1 MIIPI
6 ISCIICYN
14 ISNSF
19 IQLIGGQIME
29 LLQANHTASTNIWEP
44 FLTWELWKNNLLALS
59 EQSLII
65 FLIIVLTWVALK
77 VRKVIINR
85 VFDINISRMQEKQKD
100 TLESLLLS
108 LTKYIIFIVS
118 ILMILD
124 NLGLDIAPIIAGAGV
139 LGLAVGFG
147 AQTLVKDLITG
158 FFIIFED
165 QFSVGDYVCINNG
178 EINGTVVD
186 VGLRATK
193 IRTWGQHSV
202 VIQNS
207 EIRTS
212 QNYNRERMRAI
223 INVTVPYEVDP
234 AEIEQAINEVSAE
247 MVQNQKHLFLLDDK
261 EAVME
266 PPQLYGITDV
276 ENNALGAKYTV
287 ISMVK
292 DVHYWTAAKEIR
304 KGLLNQLNK
313 KGIQISYPRR
323 IERHEDSFEG
333 FSDI

>member
-1 MIIPI
+1 MKFLE
-6 ISCIICYN
+6 N
-14 ISNSF
+14 INPEN
-19 IQLIGGQIME
+19 I
-29 LLQANHTASTNIWEP
+29 NIWEQFQTWEFWREQLL
-44 FLTWELWKNNLLALS
+44 FLTEK
-59 EQSLII
+59 SLILL
-65 FLIIVLTWVALK
+65 LIIGLTWVALK
-77 VRKVIINR
+77 ARTLIIRR
-85 VFDINISRMQEKQKD
+85 VFNITRLDEKKEE
-100 TLESLLLS
+100 TLKSLLHS
-108 LTKYIIFIVS
+108 LTRYVIFIIS

-124 NLGLDIAPIIAGAGV
+124 NLGLDVAPIIAGAGV

-165 QFSVGDYVCINNG
+165 QFSVGDYVSINNG
-178 EINGTVVD
+178 EINGTIVD

-223 INVTVPYEVDP
+223 INVTVPYEIDP
-234 AEIEQAINEVSAE
+234 SEIEQAINEVSNE
-247 MVQNQKHLFLLDDK
+247 LIMNQKHLFLLDDK
-261 EAVME
+261 GEVME
-266 PPQLYGITDV
+266 APQLYGITDV

-304 KGLLNQLNK
+304 KGLLKQLNK
-313 KGIQISYPRR
+313 SGIQISYPRR
-323 IERHEDSFEG
+323 IERHENGFEG
-333 FSDI
+333 FSDL